1 MDRFEANVK
10 NKAIHVLNLI
20 RDKGFGELKESVK
33 EFRENQHEGIMEWK
47 KYQCEDCGIE
57 VNGSR

>member
-1 MDRFEANVK
+1 MDRFETNVK
-10 NKAIHVLNLI
+10 NRAIHVLNLI

-33 EFRENQHEGIMEWK
+33 EFRANQHEGIMEWR
-47 KYQCEDCGIE
+47 KYQCEHCGVE